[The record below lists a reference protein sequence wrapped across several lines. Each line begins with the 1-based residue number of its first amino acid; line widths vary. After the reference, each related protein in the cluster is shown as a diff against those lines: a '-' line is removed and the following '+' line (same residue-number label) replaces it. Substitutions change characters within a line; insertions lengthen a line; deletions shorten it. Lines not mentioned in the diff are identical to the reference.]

1 MLIYIENATENV
13 SLTKLTL
20 ENESL
25 IADVEISIDSV
36 AENDGK
42 ESYRVFLIEIPPIG
56 IKVLGT
62 ATRLTI
68 VCNGNEVI
76 S

>member
-1 MLIYIENATENV
+1 M
-13 SLTKLTL
+13 TKLTL

-25 IADVEISIDSV
+25 IADVEVSIDSV
-36 AENDGK
+36 TENDGK
-42 ESYRVFLIEIPPIG
+42 ESYRVFLIEIPPID